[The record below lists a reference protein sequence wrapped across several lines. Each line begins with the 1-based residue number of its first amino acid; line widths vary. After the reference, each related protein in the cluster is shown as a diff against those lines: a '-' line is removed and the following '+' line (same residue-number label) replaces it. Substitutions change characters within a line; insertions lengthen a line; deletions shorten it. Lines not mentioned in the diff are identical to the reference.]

1 MHFTAL
7 VCANLSKQKR
17 KIIKFNVPLNLACTF
32 GYYRQIVTGFVSWC
46 VDASKAAAS
55 IVPWLRA
62 MHCMSVVSHKAI
74 LREN

>member
-1 MHFTAL
+1 M
-7 VCANLSKQKR
+7 V
-17 KIIKFNVPLNLACTF
+17 IIIGSQHAVNVYSIFGATLYQCTF